1 MVGRTLRA
9 EHGEV
14 RYWAP
19 ANPDPTMRWMAFPPG
34 LSADH
39 TLFDSKFAHFARRWN
54 LVAWGAPGHGLSR
67 PWRGRLDLDDVAGA
81 LHSILGECGATSP
94 ILVGQSLGGY
104 VAQVYIDLF
113 PGRVA
118 AFVSVGSSPPLQR
131 RYYKGWHLAVLRH
144 MEGLCR
150 LWGTEGFLRA
160 QIAGNCSTTEHGRA
174 SMIRQI
180 ERYSKRVSKAAC
192 APITDGLHRRLPV
205 IRASS
210 YSPCGMRK

>member
-19 ANPDPTMRWMAFPPG
+19 ANPDPTRRWMAFPPG

-118 AFVSVGSSPPLQR
+118 AFVSVGSSPPCSGATTRGGTLPCCATWR
-131 RYYKGWHLAVLRH
+131 GCAGSGAPRASCAPRLR
-144 MEGLCR
+144 
-150 LWGTEGFLRA
+150 GTARPPNTA
-160 QIAGNCSTTEHGRA
+160 GRA
-174 SMIRQI
+174 
-180 ERYSKRVSKAAC
+180 
-192 APITDGLHRRLPV
+192 
-205 IRASS
+205 
-210 YSPCGMRK
+210 

>member
-1 MVGRTLRA
+1 MGGHCEPSTERCATGRPRTPTQRGAGWPSRPASRLTTLCSTRSSPTSRGGGTSLHGALPVTGYPDRGGGGSTSTTWPVRSIRSSASVGRRA
-9 EHGEV
+9 PSSSASRLAV
-14 RYWAP
+14 TSRRFISTYS
-19 ANPDPTMRWMAFPPG
+19 PDASPPSSP
-34 LSADH
+34 SA
-39 TLFDSKFAHFARRWN
+39 R
-54 LVAWGAPGHGLSR
+54 
-67 PWRGRLDLDDVAGA
+67 
-81 LHSILGECGATSP
+81 
-94 ILVGQSLGGY
+94 
-104 VAQVYIDLF
+104 
-113 PGRVA
+113 
-118 AFVSVGSSPPLQR
+118 PPLQR